1 MNLPERSF
9 LRSALDDMAPAIRDA
24 VEATLRETVEVD

>member
-9 LRSALDDMAPAIRDA
+9 LRSALDDMAPDIGAGVEDA
-24 VEATLRETVEVD
+24 LREAIA

>member
-9 LRSALDDMAPAIRDA
+9 LRSALDDMTPDISARVNDA
-24 VEATLRETVEVD
+24 LREAIAR